1 MYFTAHYEINYPS
14 KLCETT
20 IMMKVDFFFIKNT
33 EVGKMFKAKIYI
45 SDYLDCK
52 ECTIRC
58 FELHHGIRFFSFKKN
73 CSKMHKVKNMEI
85 IS

>member
-20 IMMKVDFFFIKNT
+20 IMMKVDFFFTKNT
-33 EVGKMFKAKIYI
+33 EEGKMFKGKIFI

-58 FELHHGIRFFSFKKN
+58 FILQH
-73 CSKMHKVKNMEI
+73 CSKMHKVKQKMEI